1 MTPGRQ
7 RALIFTAA
15 GLMAFIAVAGFGF
28 LVWKS
33 FDNLRNPA
41 DASGEERRLMVTTE
55 SLEPFGVENT
65 GRRGETLKSVRQID
79 GTRDIEY
86 VYSSKNDPQAG
97 TSLYVFSKVQVLAIS
112 LSAMQLFKMEQL
124 AIRATV
130 GLGDKVKLR
139 PRPDLLTAGDQRYA
153 ATIERDGKPTGN
165 IFIIRQGRV
174 VHTVTISGFAFE
186 KPESAEQLFAEPLA
200 ESKRQ
205 FP

>member
-7 RALIFTAA
+7 RALIFAAA
-15 GLMAFIAVAGFGF
+15 GLMAVLAIAGFGF

-41 DASGEERRLMVTTE
+41 EASSEERRLMVTTE
-55 SLEPFGVENT
+55 SLEPFGVANT
-65 GRRGETLKSVRQID
+65 GRRGETLKSIRQID

-86 VYSSKNDPQAG
+86 VYSSKNDPRAG
-97 TSLYVFSKVQVLAIS
+97 TSLYVFSKVQVLAIP
-112 LSAMQLFKMEQL
+112 LTAMQLFKMEQL
-124 AIRATV
+124 AIRAGV
-130 GLGDKVKLR
+130 GFGANANLR

-153 ATIERDGKPTGN
+153 ATIERDGKATGN

-174 VHTVTISGFAFE
+174 VHTVTIGGFAFE
-186 KPESAEQLFAEPLA
+186 KPESVEQLFAQPLA